1 MIFKDQYLELSSVIP
16 QEANIY
22 GLGEHIGS
30 FRRARAR
37 VENHQGQ
44 RCIDTARL
52 KPLWSTSFLYGGAKW
67 QGARRCI
74 FDFYFFTPDACF
86 SCAAISRSD
95 WIFGHASL
103 PDLGSA
109 PVPLGYHSLDTFC
122 DMIEGYKKAKI
133 PLDGIWMDIE

>member
-1 MIFKDQYLELSSVIP
+1 M
-16 QEANIY
+16 
-22 GLGEHIGS
+22 EHILS
-30 FRRARAR
+30 IW
-37 VENHQGQ
+37 
-44 RCIDTARL
+44 RCEM
-52 KPLWSTSFLYGGAKW
+52 
-67 QGARRCI
+67 ARRTAFNEMDIILKSDKLTYKVIGGI